1 MTDCK
6 INCWIIKQSWDGVRY
21 FEDDFSLEKNSKH
34 FNRLVKNPRMTR
46 LEALSPMV
54 CSTERLEFKCNLN
67 RCLIAKG
74 TIGSAMVNLS
84 GYSFNNVYS

>member
-1 MTDCK
+1 
-6 INCWIIKQSWDGVRY
+6 
-21 FEDDFSLEKNSKH
+21 
-34 FNRLVKNPRMTR
+34 MTR

-54 CSTERLEFKCNLN
+54 CSMERLEFKCNLN
-67 RCLIAKG
+67 HSLIAKG